1 MLIGSPKEAPHM
13 AKVRKAVITAAGKGT
28 RQYPASTAVQ
38 KEMFPMV
45 DRDGLTKPVIQII
58 GEEAIDSGI
67 EEICIITQPG
77 EEPQYR
83 DYFKRLDDDMVK
95 TFRGKDWA
103 ILESEKLGAF
113 GERLHFAEQHSPE
126 GFGHAVYQAR
136 KFVGDEPFLLLLGD
150 HVYIS
155 DVKDRCARQLIKV
168 YEQYML
174 DAVTGVQP
182 TVERLLHLFG
192 TIRGNPIEPAK
203 GIYKAELII
212 EKPTIET
219 AREKLATP
227 GLPAGNY
234 LAHFGMHV
242 FSPRI
247 FDSLEYLISNN
258 LREKGEIQL
267 TAAQEHLRQHTEKY
281 WAVVTQGQ
289 RYDTGIPYGLMETQL
304 ALALNGVH
312 RTEICE
318 AIARILA
325 MQVKS

>member
-1 MLIGSPKEAPHM
+1 M
-13 AKVRKAVITAAGKGT
+13 AKVRKAVITAAGRGT

-38 KEMFPMV
+38 KEMFPLV

-58 GEEAIDSGI
+58 GEEAIESGI
-67 EEICIITQPG
+67 EELCIITQPG
-77 EEPQYR
+77 EASLYR
-83 DYFKRLDDDMVK
+83 EYFRRLDDDMVK

-113 GERLHFAEQHSPE
+113 GERLYFAEQRTPE
-126 GFGHAVYQAR
+126 GFGHAVFQA
-136 KFVGDEPFLLLLGD
+136 KEFVGDEPFLLLLGD

-155 DVKDRCARQLIKV
+155 DIKDRCARQLIRV

-182 TVERLLHLFG
+182 TLERMLHLFG
-192 TIRGNPIEPAK
+192 TIKGDPVEPAK
-203 GIYKAELII
+203 GIYRADLII
-212 EKPTIET
+212 EKPSIET
-219 AREKLATP
+219 AREKLVTP
-227 GLPAGNY
+227 GLAAGNY
-234 LAHFGMHV
+234 LSHFGMHV

-247 FDSLEYLISNN
+247 FDSLEYLIKNN
-258 LREKGEIQL
+258 IREKNEFQL
-267 TAAQEHLRQHTEKY
+267 TAAQEHLRQHSGGKY

-304 ALALNGVH
+304 ALALNGIH

-325 MQVKS
+325 MQVRT

>member
-1 MLIGSPKEAPHM
+1 M
-13 AKVRKAVITAAGKGT
+13 AKVRKAVITAAGRGT

-38 KEMFPMV
+38 KEMFPLV

-58 GEEAIDSGI
+58 GEEAIESGI

-77 EEPQYR
+77 EESLYR
-83 DYFKRLDDDMVK
+83 DYFRRLDGEMVK
-95 TFRGKDWA
+95 SFRGKDWA

-113 GERLHFAEQHSPE
+113 GERLHFAEQHTPE
-126 GFGHAVYQAR
+126 GFGHAVYQAK

-174 DAVTGVQP
+174 DVVTGVQP
-182 TVERLLHLFG
+182 TLERLLHLFG
-192 TIRGNPIEPAK
+192 TIQGEPIDAARGIF
-203 GIYKAELII
+203 KAGLII
-212 EKPTIET
+212 EKPTIDV
-219 AREKLATP
+219 AREKLVTP

-234 LAHFGMHV
+234 LSHFGMHV

-247 FDSLEYLISNN
+247 FDSLEYLIKNN
-258 LREKGEIQL
+258 IREKNEFQL
-267 TAAQEHLRQHTEKY
+267 TAAQEHLRQNTDKY
-281 WAVVTQGQ
+281 WCVVTQGQ

-312 RTEICE
+312 RVEICE

-325 MQVKS
+325 MQVKA

>member
-1 MLIGSPKEAPHM
+1 M
-13 AKVRKAVITAAGKGT
+13 AKVRKAVITAAGRGT

-38 KEMFPMV
+38 KEMFPLV
-45 DRDGLTKPVIQII
+45 DRDGITKPVIQII
-58 GEEAIDSGI
+58 GEEAIESGI
-67 EEICIITQPG
+67 EQVCIITQPG
-77 EEPQYR
+77 EEQQYR
-83 DYFKRLDDDMVK
+83 DYFRRMSDLESRE
-95 TFRGKDWA
+95 FRGKDWA
-103 ILESEKLGAF
+103 ILASEKLGAF

-126 GFGHAVYQAR
+126 GFGHAVYQAKR
-136 KFVGDEPFLLLLGD
+136 FVGDEPFLLLLGD

-155 DVKDRCARQLIKV
+155 DTKDRCALQLIRV

-174 DAVTGVQP
+174 DTVTGVQP
-182 TVERLLHLFG
+182 TVERLLHAFG
-192 TIRGNPIEPAK
+192 VIRGNPIEPGK
-203 GIYKAELII
+203 GIYKADLIV
-212 EKPTIET
+212 EKPGIEQ
-219 AREKLATP
+219 ARDSLATP

-242 FSPRI
+242 FSPQI
-247 FDSLEYLISNN
+247 FDSLDYLITNN
-258 LREKGEIQL
+258 LREKGEFQL
-267 TAAQEHLRQHTEKY
+267 TAAQEHLRQQARQKY
-281 WAVVTQGQ
+281 WCVVTQGQ